1 MNKDQMKG
9 TAKDLA
15 GKMQREVGKA
25 TGNTTQEAKGIK
37 NQMSGKVQKTV
48 GNIKEGVKN
57 ATRDTRAR

>member
-25 TGNTTQEAKGIK
+25 TGNTSQEAKGIK
-37 NQMSGKVQKTV
+37 NQMSGKIQKAV
-48 GNIKEGVKN
+48 GNVKEGVKN
-57 ATRDTRAR
+57 ATRDTRTR